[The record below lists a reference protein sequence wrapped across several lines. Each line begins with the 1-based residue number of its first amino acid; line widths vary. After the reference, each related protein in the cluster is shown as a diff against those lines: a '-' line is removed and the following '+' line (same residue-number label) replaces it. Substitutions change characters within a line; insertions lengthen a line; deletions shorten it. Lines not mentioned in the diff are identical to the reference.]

1 MFILQL
7 KNPQESAGISFE
19 VLKTGML
26 LHQFQSTIIEY
37 STKSTR
43 HSGLF
48 LKMNKLLHLHKHFG
62 DFAARG

>member
-7 KNPQESAGISFE
+7 KNPQGLLEYHFE

-37 STKSTR
+37 TY
-43 HSGLF
+43 
-48 LKMNKLLHLHKHFG
+48 
-62 DFAARG
+62 